1 MCLQTL
7 KYADKKWLFP
17 KIWVNINF
25 NMFLYTTTEK
35 TLIMKHISRLLIS
48 ETIWFQ
54 EGYKVKKK
62 CFEIAI
68 IESQV
73 LHAILLLYS

>member
-1 MCLQTL
+1 
-7 KYADKKWLFP
+7 
-17 KIWVNINF
+17 
-25 NMFLYTTTEK
+25 MFFYTTTEK